1 VSETGRRRVG
11 GADVVFTDRG
21 AGDLGHAGEH
31 VHAVRPEV
39 EARRRAVVDLPW
51 TWLRQVHG
59 DRVVVVTEP
68 GGGAGQWADAAVTA
82 TPGCA
87 LAILTADCAP
97 VALVADGVVGVAH
110 AGWRGLVGGVLE
122 RTVDAIRSC
131 RSSDVHAG
139 GASDVRAVL
148 GPCIRPGCYEFGP
161 DDLARVAR
169 RLGDGVRATTSTG
182 APALDVPAAVRA
194 ALARVGV
201 ADVDDVGVCTA
212 CSPVHFS
219 HRARREL
226 GRQALVVWR
235 PVT

>member
-1 VSETGRRRVG
+1 MSGTARHRVG
-11 GADVVFTDRG
+11 DTNVVFTDRA
-21 AGDLGHAGEH
+21 AGDLGHAGDY

-59 DRVVVVTEP
+59 DRVVVVDEP
-68 GGGAGQWADAAVTA
+68 GGGAGQRADAAVTDR
-82 TPGCA
+82 PGCA

-97 VALVADGVVGVAH
+97 VALIASDGVVGVAH

-122 RTVDAIRSC
+122 RTVQVMR
-131 RSSDVHAG
+131 AG
-139 GASDVRAVL
+139 GASDVRALL
-148 GPCIRPGCYEFGP
+148 GPCIRPGCYEFGA
-161 DDLARVAR
+161 DDLAQVAR
-169 RLGDGVRATTSTG
+169 RLGEGVRATTASG

-194 ALARVGV
+194 ALGRVGV
-201 ADVDDVGVCTA
+201 VDVDDVGVCTA

-235 PVT
+235 A

>member
-1 VSETGRRRVG
+1 VSGTARHRVG
-11 GADVVFTDRG
+11 DTNVVFTDRA
-21 AGDLGHAGEH
+21 AGDLGHAGDY

-59 DRVVVVTEP
+59 DRVVVVDEP
-68 GGGAGQWADAAVTA
+68 GGGAGQRADAAVTDR
-82 TPGCA
+82 PGCA

-97 VALVADGVVGVAH
+97 VALIASDGVVGVAH

-122 RTVDAIRSC
+122 RTVQVMR
-131 RSSDVHAG
+131 AG
-139 GASDVRAVL
+139 GASDVRALL
-148 GPCIRPGCYEFGP
+148 GPCIRPGCYEFGA
-161 DDLARVAR
+161 DDLAQVAR
-169 RLGDGVRATTSTG
+169 RLGDGVRATTASG

-194 ALARVGV
+194 ALGRVGV
-201 ADVDDVGVCTA
+201 VDVDDVGVCTA

-235 PVT
+235 A

>member
-1 VSETGRRRVG
+1 VSDTDRRRVG
-11 GADVVFTDRG
+11 AANVVFTDRG

-68 GGGAGQWADAAVTA
+68 GGGAGQRADAAVTDR
-82 TPGCA
+82 PGCA
-87 LAILTADCAP
+87 LAVLTADCAP
-97 VALVADGVVGVAH
+97 VALVAADGVVGVAH

-122 RTVDAIRSC
+122 RTVERMRAR
-131 RSSDVHAG
+131 

-148 GPCIRPGCYEFGP
+148 GPCIRPGCYEFGA
-161 DDLARVAR
+161 DDLACVAR
-169 RLGDGVRATTSTG
+169 RLGDGVRATTASG

-194 ALARVGV
+194 ALAQVGV

-235 PVT
+235 SVT

>member
-1 VSETGRRRVG
+1 MSGTARHRVG
-11 GADVVFTDRG
+11 DTNVVFTDRA
-21 AGDLGHAGEH
+21 AGDLGHAGDY

-59 DRVVVVTEP
+59 DRVVVVDEP
-68 GGGAGQWADAAVTA
+68 GSGAGQRADAAVTDR
-82 TPGCA
+82 PGCA

-97 VALVADGVVGVAH
+97 VALIASDGVVGVAH

-122 RTVDAIRSC
+122 RTVQVMR
-131 RSSDVHAG
+131 AG
-139 GASDVRAVL
+139 GASDVRALL
-148 GPCIRPGCYEFGP
+148 GPCIRPGCYEFGAF
-161 DDLARVAR
+161 DLAQVAR
-169 RLGDGVRATTSTG
+169 RLGEGVRATTASG

-194 ALARVGV
+194 ALGRVGV
-201 ADVDDVGVCTA
+201 VDVDDVGVCTA

-235 PVT
+235 A

>member
-1 VSETGRRRVG
+1 MSGTARHRVG
-11 GADVVFTDRG
+11 DTNVVFTDRA
-21 AGDLGHAGEH
+21 AGDLGHAGDY

-59 DRVVVVTEP
+59 DRVVVVDEP
-68 GGGAGQWADAAVTA
+68 GSGAGQRADAAVTDR
-82 TPGCA
+82 PGCA

-97 VALVADGVVGVAH
+97 VALIASDGVVGVAH

-122 RTVDAIRSC
+122 RTVQVMR
-131 RSSDVHAG
+131 AG
-139 GASDVRAVL
+139 GASDVRALL
-148 GPCIRPGCYEFGP
+148 GPCIRPGCYEFGA
-161 DDLARVAR
+161 DDLAQVAR
-169 RLGDGVRATTSTG
+169 RLGDGVRATTASG

-194 ALARVGV
+194 ALGRVGV
-201 ADVDDVGVCTA
+201 VDVDDVGVCTA

-235 PVT
+235 A

>member
-1 VSETGRRRVG
+1 MSGTARHRVG
-11 GADVVFTDRG
+11 DTNVVFTDRA
-21 AGDLGHAGEH
+21 AGDLGHAGDY

-59 DRVVVVTEP
+59 DRVVVVDEP
-68 GGGAGQWADAAVTA
+68 GGGAGQRADAAVTDR
-82 TPGCA
+82 PGCA

-97 VALVADGVVGVAH
+97 VALIASDGVVGVAH

-122 RTVDAIRSC
+122 RTVQVMR
-131 RSSDVHAG
+131 AG
-139 GASDVRAVL
+139 GASDVRALL
-148 GPCIRPGCYEFGP
+148 GPCIRPGCYEFGA
-161 DDLARVAR
+161 DDLAQVAR
-169 RLGDGVRATTSTG
+169 RLGDGVRATTASG

-194 ALARVGV
+194 ALGRVGV
-201 ADVDDVGVCTA
+201 VDVDDVGVCTA

-235 PVT
+235 A

>member
-1 VSETGRRRVG
+1 VE
-11 GADVVFTDRG
+11 AANVVFTDRG

-68 GGGAGQWADAAVTA
+68 GGGAGQRADAAVTDR
-82 TPGCA
+82 PGCA

-97 VALVADGVVGVAH
+97 VALVAPDGVVGVAH

-122 RTVDAIRSC
+122 RTVERMRAS
-131 RSSDVHAG
+131 

-148 GPCIRPGCYEFGP
+148 GPCIRPGCYEFGA

-169 RLGDGVRATTSTG
+169 RLGDGVRATTAGG
-182 APALDVPAAVRA
+182 APALDVPAGVRA
-194 ALARVGV
+194 ALAKAGV

-219 HRARREL
+219 HRARGEL
-226 GRQALVVWR
+226 ERQALVVWR
-235 PVT
+235 SAT